1 MALLDYACG
10 ALEQVGYHADDAKAI
25 VSQLVNQDMD
35 ATDLASRTELL
46 AQLRARA
53 RLGEGSEAGA
63 GQHDTPRNPE
73 EQAAFDRL
81 RLLEEPVWIDIDDAE
96 GNTVRRRLAWVSAR
110 TGQTL
115 LVNRRGQRIP
125 ASDLDALARQL
136 AAGRLRILSEDIA
149 PAEAAW
155 ESTTNS
161 LHRIAESGNLQ
172 EMEPSHGS

>member
-1 MALLDYACG
+1 M
-10 ALEQVGYHADDAKAI
+10 
-25 VSQLVNQDMD
+25 
-35 ATDLASRTELL
+35 
-46 AQLRARA
+46 
-53 RLGEGSEAGA
+53 
-63 GQHDTPRNPE
+63 
-73 EQAAFDRL
+73 
-81 RLLEEPVWIDIDDAE
+81 
-96 GNTVRRRLAWVSAR
+96 RRRLAWVSAR

-125 ASDLDALARQL
+125 ASDLDALARRL

-172 EMEPSHGS
+172 EMEPTHGS